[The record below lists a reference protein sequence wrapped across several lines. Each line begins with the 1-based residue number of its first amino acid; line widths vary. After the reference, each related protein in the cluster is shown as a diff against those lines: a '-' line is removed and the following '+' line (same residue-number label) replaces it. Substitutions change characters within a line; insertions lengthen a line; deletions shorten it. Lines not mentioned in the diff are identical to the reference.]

1 MHIIYHD
8 EHLLVVNKPA
18 GLLSV
23 PGRLPEH
30 KDCVITQL
38 QIRYPDALTVHRL
51 DQVTSGV
58 MVFACSKFVQSRL
71 SYQFAKRQI
80 SKRYEAMVEGVLKDE
95 RGEINAPMSSDWP
108 NRPRQKIDPENGK
121 PALTRWHVLS
131 RDERKQTTHL
141 ALEPFTGRTH
151 QLRVHLASIGHPIV
165 GDVLYGAQAAQRVYL
180 HATRLRFAHPTTKI
194 PLHFDAVADF

>member
-30 KDCVITQL
+30 QDCVIAQL
-38 QIRYPDALTVHRL
+38 QAQYPDALTVHRL

-58 MVFACSKFVQSRL
+58 MVFARSKLVQSRL

-80 SKRYEAMVEGVLKDE
+80 SKRYVAWVEGLVKDE
-95 RGEINAPMSSDWP
+95 RGEIHAAMTSDWP

-121 PALTRWHVLS
+121 PAITRWQVLS
-131 RDERKQTTHL
+131 RDEYKQTTRL
-141 ALEPFTGRTH
+141 SLEPLTGRTH

-165 GDVLYGAQAAQRVYL
+165 GDVLYNAQAAERVCL
-180 HATRLRFAHPTTKI
+180 HATSLEFVHPVTKET
-194 PLHFDAVADF
+194 LHLALAAKF